1 MRLSVII
8 VNYNVRHFLEQALHA
23 VRKAMQGIAGEVWVV
38 DNNSVDGSVQMV
50 REKFP
55 EVHLIANADNPGFAV
70 ANNQA
75 IRSSS
80 GEYVLLLNPD
90 TVVEEDS
97 FSKCLSFMDAQP
109 DAGALG
115 VKLIDGSGKYLPE
128 SKRGFPSPWVAFC
141 KTFGLSALFPR
152 SRTFNRYYLGH
163 LDENH
168 THEVDVLVGC
178 FMFMRRA
185 ALDRSGLLDE
195 AFFMYGEDIDLSYR
209 IVQAGYRNYY
219 LPDTK
224 IIHYKGESTKKGS
237 LNYVRTFYQAMIIF
251 ARKHFSGRSA
261 GAFVAMLQAAIWLRA
276 GLTLLRQAAMRL
288 WLPLADAGLIFVGL
302 VLLKDFWANYFYKD
316 PHYFKPQVLW
326 FNFPLYTSIWVL
338 TVWLMGGYDTDGR
351 RNYDLRGLVRGLS
364 FGTLFLLALY
374 GLLDL
379 EYRPS
384 RAHLLLGALW
394 ALAATLALR
403 IGVHFV
409 RFRNFRIG
417 RERVRNLVL
426 VGSAEEAGRVAG
438 LLQQAGGTKNIIG
451 WVRPPQTPAG
461 PGGDP
466 TAAPYFSQKDE
477 LGTLAQLEEIVRI
490 YRIDEVIFC
499 SKDVPARDTLGWM
512 TRLGPSVSYK
522 IVPEGGLSIIGS
534 SSKNEPGE
542 LYTIAIRYNI
552 AQPAARRDKRAL
564 DLAGCLL
571 LLLTLPF
578 WALLSGKRAL
588 LLRAWFPVLL
598 GRRTW
603 VGYAPSTQ
611 NASLPHLPPGV
622 FTPLHAARLQ
632 HPDEATI
639 ARLNFFY
646 AKDWDLWR
654 DVETV
659 LA

>member
-224 IIHYKGESTKKGS
+224 IIHYK
-237 LNYVRTFYQAMIIF
+237 
-251 ARKHFSGRSA
+251 
-261 GAFVAMLQAAIWLRA
+261 
-276 GLTLLRQAAMRL
+276 
-288 WLPLADAGLIFVGL
+288 
-302 VLLKDFWANYFYKD
+302 
-316 PHYFKPQVLW
+316 
-326 FNFPLYTSIWVL
+326 
-338 TVWLMGGYDTDGR
+338 
-351 RNYDLRGLVRGLS
+351 
-364 FGTLFLLALY
+364 
-374 GLLDL
+374 
-379 EYRPS
+379 
-384 RAHLLLGALW
+384 
-394 ALAATLALR
+394 
-403 IGVHFV
+403 
-409 RFRNFRIG
+409 
-417 RERVRNLVL
+417 
-426 VGSAEEAGRVAG
+426 
-438 LLQQAGGTKNIIG
+438 
-451 WVRPPQTPAG
+451 
-461 PGGDP
+461 
-466 TAAPYFSQKDE
+466 
-477 LGTLAQLEEIVRI
+477 
-490 YRIDEVIFC
+490 
-499 SKDVPARDTLGWM
+499 
-512 TRLGPSVSYK
+512 
-522 IVPEGGLSIIGS
+522 
-534 SSKNEPGE
+534 
-542 LYTIAIRYNI
+542 
-552 AQPAARRDKRAL
+552 
-564 DLAGCLL
+564 
-571 LLLTLPF
+571 
-578 WALLSGKRAL
+578 
-588 LLRAWFPVLL
+588 
-598 GRRTW
+598 
-603 VGYAPSTQ
+603 
-611 NASLPHLPPGV
+611 
-622 FTPLHAARLQ
+622 
-632 HPDEATI
+632 
-639 ARLNFFY
+639 
-646 AKDWDLWR
+646 
-654 DVETV
+654 
-659 LA
+659 